1 LSKPIPNMDQAVIP
15 MAKITDYLLSDTHPI
30 GRSKAAFFRGCGFS
44 VDQPD
49 VVIGALKKHAKT
61 HGAYSKPTSFGLK
74 YIVDGEMDTPARGA
88 VCICAIWFIEIGASH
103 PVFVTAYP
111 FKKVKP

>member
-1 LSKPIPNMDQAVIP
+1 MDNAVIQ
-15 MAKITDYLLSDTHPI
+15 MAKITDYLLSGTHPI

-88 VCICAIWFIEIGASH
+88 VCIRAIWFVEAGTSH

>member
-1 LSKPIPNMDQAVIP
+1 MDQAVIP
-15 MAKITDYLLSDTHPI
+15 LAKIADNPLSDTHPI

-88 VCICAIWFIEIGASH
+88 VRICASGFIVTGASH

-111 FKKVKP
+111 FKKGKP

>member
-1 LSKPIPNMDQAVIP
+1 

-30 GRSKAAFFRGCGFS
+30 GRSKAAFFRSCGFFI
-44 VDQPD
+44 DQPD
-49 VVIGALKKHAKT
+49 TLIAALKEHAKA
-61 HGAYSKPTSFGLK
+61 HGAYSKPTSYGLK
-74 YIVDGEMDTPARGA
+74 YVVYGEMDTPARGE
-88 VCICAIWFIEIGASH
+88 VCICAIWFIETGASH